1 MITFDYLS
9 PRYDSPIKPSIM
21 REISKNHLDVKSI
34 DFEVYTDKSTTLLRS
49 IG

>member
-1 MITFDYLS
+1 MKTLLDKYFD
-9 PRYDSPIKPSIM
+9 PIK
-21 REISKNHLDVKSI
+21 SKELFFENDIKNI